1 MPVPTMPRSREA
13 RQVARALVKDPASVQ
28 TVAQW
33 AAPVQV
39 GERTQRRVFVVETGL
54 TFAAWRREIRLDAA
68 LPLPRDPEMSVARVA
83 AAVGV
88 GTSTGFIRR
97 FRTRFGL
104 TPTAWR
110 GSQDAADAPGGC
122 DGSVVARQ
130 AWVPGQVVASEVS
143 GSWTSVEGAMVG
155 DALLASLRVR
165 RTPVQRAESGGL
177 TVRTLNVQ
185 FREATGKAPSTVAH
199 AVGYRHLSQFS
210 RDFAARYGVEP
221 RKFMRK

>member
-13 RQVARALVKDPASVQ
+13 RQVARALVTDPASVQ

-39 GERTQRRVFVVETGL
+39 GERTPRRVFVVETGL

-155 DALLASLRVR
+155 DALLASPRVR
-165 RTPVQRAESGGL
+165 RTPVQRAESGG
-177 TVRTLNVQ
+177 
-185 FREATGKAPSTVAH
+185 
-199 AVGYRHLSQFS
+199 
-210 RDFAARYGVEP
+210 
-221 RKFMRK
+221 